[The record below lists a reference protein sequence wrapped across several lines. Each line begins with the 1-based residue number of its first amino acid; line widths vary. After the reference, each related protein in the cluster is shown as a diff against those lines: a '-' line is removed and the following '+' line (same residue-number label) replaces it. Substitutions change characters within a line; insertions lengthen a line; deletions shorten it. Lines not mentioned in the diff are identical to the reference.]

1 MKQIVSLF
9 FFLFLSLAAQAR
21 EIDGVAIPETLSIEG
36 EKAPLVLNG
45 AGLRTRYTA
54 KIYVAGLYLAKPAT
68 AAEAVLESSAPRAVA
83 LHLRRD
89 SDSEQI
95 ASALIG
101 SVGKNH
107 SLEEMKPL
115 RDRLNQ
121 FKLMMPDIKK
131 GQIVFL
137 EFPASGETRVR
148 LNQDLRGT
156 LPGADFQRALLKIW
170 LGAKPVDN
178 DLKRQLLGSPS
189 GG

>member
-1 MKQIVSLF
+1 MNRVVILVFLLLVSITT
-9 FFLFLSLAAQAR
+9 QAR

-36 EKAPLVLNG
+36 NKTPLVLNG

-54 KIYVAGLYLAKPAT
+54 KIYVAGLYLTQPGA

-107 SLEEMKPL
+107 SLDEMKRL

-121 FKLMMPDIKK
+121 FQLMLPDIKK

-137 EFPASGETRVR
+137 EFPANGETRVR
-148 LNQDLRGT
+148 LNNELRGV
-156 LPGADFQRALLKIW
+156 LQGADFQRALLRIW

-178 DLKRQLLGSPS
+178 DLKHQLLGARP
-189 GG
+189 